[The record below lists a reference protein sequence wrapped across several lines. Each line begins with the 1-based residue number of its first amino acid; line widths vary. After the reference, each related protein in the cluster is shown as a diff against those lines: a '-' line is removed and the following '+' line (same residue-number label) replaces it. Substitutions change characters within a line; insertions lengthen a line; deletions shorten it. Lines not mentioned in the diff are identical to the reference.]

1 MKDYIVVNKTNDAQV
16 YYISNRSVT
25 TQSLAKIQK
34 KSYLWKVESKILR
47 QLCDTKLVDEI
58 EVYAMKAHIHILL
71 KITLKLS
78 VLSFIGYLKGRLSL
92 MIFERHQT

>member
-1 MKDYIVVNKTNDAQV
+1 
-16 YYISNRSVT
+16 
-25 TQSLAKIQK
+25 
-34 KSYLWKVESKILR
+34 
-47 QLCDTKLVDEI
+47 
-58 EVYAMKAHIHILL
+58 MKAHIHILL